1 MKAQTVTMVLP
12 VGFAVFV
19 ALAAC
24 GSKNEAPPSTPA
36 ATSTQAAAPAAPVA
50 APATT
55 AAQGGSADGA
65 QIYRISCS
73 TCHGAEG
80 KGDGIAAAAL
90 NPKPVNFAA
99 GDFKYDTNGNGT
111 PGEIE
116 DIKTI
121 IRDGTAKHGGSALM
135 AAWPQLSEA
144 QREAV
149 AEYVKAFHTG

>member
-1 MKAQTVTMVLP
+1 MKAQTLTMALP
-12 VGFAVFV
+12 VGFAVLV
-19 ALAAC
+19 TLAAC
-24 GSKNEAPPSTPA
+24 GSKKETPPSTPA
-36 ATSTQAAAPAAPVA
+36 ATSTEAA
-50 APATT
+50 ATT

-73 TCHGAEG
+73 TCHGVEG

-116 DIKTI
+116 DIMTI
-121 IRDGTAKHGGSALM
+121 IRDGTAKHSGSALM
-135 AAWPQLSEA
+135 APWPQLSEA

-149 AEYVKAFHTG
+149 AEYVKALHTG